1 MKHIQPYTEFINESE
16 SKELTRQEFT
26 DLAIQSLGNK
36 DLYRWDPINP
46 EEEASLV
53 SLFNHID
60 TNGGDSS
67 YYKKLTGDDLRFRMV
82 INQDKTEIGRQGY
95 PRIQV
100 GKISSTMWTVDTS
113 DDIPGEIYLSN
124 SYNTFKSLQDAIAFI
139 ADKYGPK
146 IKWDQIK

>member
-1 MKHIQPYTEFINESE
+1 MKHVQPYQEFINESE

-36 DLYRWDPINP
+36 ELYRWDPINP

-60 TNGGDSS
+60 TNGGDGG
-67 YYKKLTGDDLRFRMV
+67 YYKKLTGEDLRFRIV
-82 INQDKTEIGRQGY
+82 LNKGKTEIGRQGY

-100 GKISSTMWTVDTS
+100 GKISTTIWTVDTS

-124 SYNTFKSLQDAIAFI
+124 SYNTFTSLQDAIAFI
-139 ADKYGPK
+139 AAKYGPRTEWVK
-146 IKWDQIK
+146 IR

>member
-1 MKHIQPYTEFINESE
+1 MKHIQPYQEFINESE

-36 DLYRWDPINP
+36 ELYRWDPINP
-46 EEEASLV
+46 EEEALLV

-60 TNGGDSS
+60 TNGGDGS

-139 ADKYGPK
+139 AAKYGPS
-146 IKWDQIK
+146 IEWAEIR

>member
-1 MKHIQPYTEFINESE
+1 MKHIQPYQEFINESE

-36 DLYRWDPINP
+36 ELYRWDPINP

-60 TNGGDSS
+60 TNGGDGS

-139 ADKYGPK
+139 AAKYGPA
-146 IKWDQIK
+146 IKWAEIR